1 MSLDFC
7 FFFFFPK
14 LNLLF
19 FELVYKTMNQKYK
32 IIIFREDILT
42 LCMDDSQ
49 LVEKLKAK
57 NES

>member
-1 MSLDFC
+1 
-7 FFFFFPK
+7 
-14 LNLLF
+14 
-19 FELVYKTMNQKYK
+19 MNQKYK